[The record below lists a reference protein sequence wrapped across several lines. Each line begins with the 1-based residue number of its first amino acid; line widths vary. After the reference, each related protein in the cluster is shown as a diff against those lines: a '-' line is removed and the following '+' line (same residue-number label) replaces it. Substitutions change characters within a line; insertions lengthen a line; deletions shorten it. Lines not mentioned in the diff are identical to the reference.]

1 MKNWKWKEQNEEWRV
16 KQYKRLEK
24 NDSRRL
30 KYPLSWKTIKMS
42 FIIQYQDVW
51 ALFPKCWDDE
61 CLKRQKKDMML
72 KMLTQGKGQVWRNNA
87 VLLLR
92 EARAADISKKLED
105 YASKEGCGEKKRR
118 RSCQWNSYRHSSPR
132 RRI

>member
-61 CLKRQKKDMML
+61 CLKRQKKRHDVENANSRKRSSL
-72 KMLTQGKGQVWRNNA
+72 KK
-87 VLLLR
+87 
-92 EARAADISKKLED
+92 
-105 YASKEGCGEKKRR
+105 
-118 RSCQWNSYRHSSPR
+118 
-132 RRI
+132 

>member
-1 MKNWKWKEQNEEWRV
+1 
-16 KQYKRLEK
+16 
-24 NDSRRL
+24 
-30 KYPLSWKTIKMS
+30 MS

-105 YASKEGCGEKKRR
+105 YSSKKNLVIVWSMRAKEFSEWLLQMRWWLFSKLPIVIKTKMGNVLCTIYTGKWLPFPSQQFVRL
-118 RSCQWNSYRHSSPR
+118 W
-132 RRI
+132 

>member
-1 MKNWKWKEQNEEWRV
+1 
-16 KQYKRLEK
+16 
-24 NDSRRL
+24 
-30 KYPLSWKTIKMS
+30 MS

-72 KMLTQGKGQVWRNNA
+72 KMLTLGKVQVWRNNA

-105 YASKEGCGEKKRR
+105 YASKEGCGEKKEKKVL
-118 RSCQWNSYRHSSPR
+118 SMKQL
-132 RRI
+132 